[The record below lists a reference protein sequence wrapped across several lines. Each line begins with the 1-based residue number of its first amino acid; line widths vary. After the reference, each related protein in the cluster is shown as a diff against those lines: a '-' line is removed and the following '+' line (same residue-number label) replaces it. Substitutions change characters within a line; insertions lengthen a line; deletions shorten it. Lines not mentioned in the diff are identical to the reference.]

1 MATAVIGGT
10 GALGRGVATRFAS
23 IGEAVVIGSRDAA
36 RAAAAA
42 AELNAL
48 VGRDV
53 VSGAANAE
61 AATAGEVVFVCVPFA
76 AQDDTLQSIREA
88 VAGKVVVET
97 TVPLVPGRPTELQAV
112 AEGSAA
118 QRAQAL
124 LGSEARVVAGLH
136 HLSAGLLAEPHATID
151 SDVLICGDDATA
163 RAAAIELIGRLGWRV
178 FDAGPLRMAQTLERF
193 TPLLIGLNRRLKR
206 QHLGLR
212 LTGV

>member
-10 GALGRGVATRFAS
+10 GALGHGVAIRLAAA
-23 IGEAVVIGSRDAA
+23 GEPVVIGSRDAG

-42 AELNAL
+42 AAANAL
-48 VGRDV
+48 VGGEA
-53 VSGAANAE
+53 VSGAANA
-61 AATAGEVVFVCVPFA
+61 AAAAAGEIVFVCVPFA
-76 AQDDTLQSIREA
+76 AQEETLLTIRDA

-97 TVPLVPGRPTELQAV
+97 TVPLVPGRPTELQPV

-124 LGSEARVVAGLH
+124 LGPAARVVSGLH
-136 HLSAGLLAEPHATID
+136 HLSAGLLADPQATID
-151 SDVLICGDDATA
+151 SDVLICGDDPAA
-163 RAAAIELIGRLGWRV
+163 RAAALALIGRLGWRA

-206 QHLGLR
+206 QHIGLR